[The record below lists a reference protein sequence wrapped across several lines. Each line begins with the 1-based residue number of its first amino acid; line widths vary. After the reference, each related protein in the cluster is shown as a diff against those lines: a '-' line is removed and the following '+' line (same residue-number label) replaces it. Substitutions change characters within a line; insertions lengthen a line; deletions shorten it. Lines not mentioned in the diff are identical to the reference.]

1 MSDDAGGVRAL
12 LARLREQDAKKEAP
26 RETPP
31 QEPESIRRRWVRS
44 DSKAGAAAGIW
55 APDGVQ
61 PITAHEETARDAP
74 PKRRSGQL
82 SLHEAE
88 AAVRRLAKDDRFVA
102 ELRKLKEAQ
111 DALEELLAEQRAAI
125 IGADGERLHGPEY
138 VHTADSALRVQTEH
152 ARWTWDA
159 LRRWDEE
166 LERQQH
172 KLAKAFSTLSFTQRL
187 QTPVRVPTYKT
198 MTTTAGDDGSK
209 WFRLPA
215 EVRPEHYD
223 LTIVSD
229 LERLEYSGVV
239 TATLNIQAN
248 TSSIAF
254 NAADGLRLSQVLVEA
269 DGVQSSPIAPQID
282 AKHERVTVPLGAT
295 LAAGARAKITVAF
308 SRPIDGSM
316 MGYYHSTWSHEGR
329 KGNYALTQFEPT
341 SARRAFPCW
350 DEPELKATYAVQL
363 VHRTATTA
371 LGNMPADDE
380 HAVDAAEVAKILRA
394 AELSFDAPK
403 LEGEWTLTRFGTTP
417 RVSSYLVAWADGEFE
432 HISGSYKSPLTG
444 NTVPMRVYTTPEYIH
459 QAQFALEVKERVLPE
474 YERVFDVAYPLPKLD
489 TLVASDFDAG
499 AMENWGLITGRT
511 SVFLYDEKSGLQG
524 KKVTAGVQS
533 HECAHMWFGNIATLA
548 WWDNL
553 WLNEAFATLMGEV
566 IILDRVFPEWRSA
579 SDFIVSHLGR
589 ALDLDAKRSSHPI
602 EVPLAGDNVED
613 AINQVFDAISYSKG
627 ASVLRMLA
635 QTIIGEDV
643 FLRGVSIYLKRHL
656 YGNATTRDL
665 WSALSEASGVD
676 VPAIMDNWVL
686 RQGFPVLTVTDA
698 GSGRVN
704 IRQNRFLSTGDVRP
718 EEDET
723 IWHVPLALR
732 SVVDGKRTDT
742 PLVLDTREKT
752 IEVDGLWKLNADT
765 VGVYR
770 VAYPTEHLAKLGA
783 AAKREGFSLEDRVG
797 LVSDAFTLAQAGYSR
812 TSGSLALMH
821 ALRGDDSY
829 LVNQAAAQNL
839 AALSSALWEAPA
851 DVRAAI
857 DRFRAAVF
865 GPLAR
870 ELTFDAG
877 ADDSNE
883 LRELRTTV
891 VTAAA
896 AAGDEW
902 ALSQVRERFAPL
914 AESGDDSKI
923 NPDLLRAVL
932 ANAVRYGGEREY
944 EAVLAVYHKP
954 ATPAHKNAAMLAL
967 GATRDPKLISR
978 TIEFLFGGTVKP
990 QDYMYFFSSLSSNV
1004 AGRRVLWD
1012 TVQERFDELVRTFDG
1027 NFSLAGLLRM
1037 SIASLT
1043 TDKDADAVEA
1053 FFRERNTSKY
1063 SMALAQGLDAIRS
1076 QARWLARDTDDV
1088 IEWLRA
1094 NGYL

>member
-1 MSDDAGGVRAL
+1 MHWAS
-12 LARLREQDAKKEAP
+12 RLRSVP
-26 RETPP
+26 VLTLLCC
-31 QEPESIRRRWVRS
+31 V
-44 DSKAGAAAGIW
+44 AALILY
-55 APDGVQ
+55 Q
-61 PITAHEETARDAP
+61 
-74 PKRRSGQL
+74 S
-82 SLHEAE
+82 SLVPLAFS
-88 AAVRRLAKDDRFVA
+88 RLA
-102 ELRKLKEAQ
+102 
-111 DALEELLAEQRAAI
+111 
-125 IGADGERLHGPEY
+125 
-138 VHTADSALRVQTEH
+138 S
-152 ARWTWDA
+152 
-159 LRRWDEE
+159 
-166 LERQQH
+166 
-172 KLAKAFSTLSFTQRL
+172 
-187 QTPVRVPTYKT
+187 PVRVHKYST
-198 MTTTAGDDGSK
+198 MAPSASDGSK

-223 LTIVSD
+223 LTIISD
-229 LERLEYSGVV
+229 LENLTYSGVV
-239 TATLNIQAN
+239 TATLAVQAN

-254 NAADGLRLSQVLVEA
+254 NAADGLKLSNVLVEA
-269 DGVQSSPIAPQID
+269 DGVPAEPIAPQID
-282 AKHERVTVPLGAT
+282 TAHERVTVPLGAA
-295 LAAGARAKITVAF
+295 LAAGARAKLTVAF

-329 KGNYALTQFEPT
+329 SGNYALTQFEPT

-350 DEPELKATYAVQL
+350 DEPELKATYTVQL
-363 VHRTATTA
+363 AHRAATTA
-371 LGNMPADDE
+371 LGNMPADEDRDI
-380 HAVDAAEVAKILRA
+380 DAAQLADILRA
-394 AELSFDAPK
+394 SQLGFEAPAIGGQWK
-403 LEGEWTLTRFGTTP
+403 LTRFAKMP

-432 HISGSYKSPLTG
+432 HISGTYKSPLTG
-444 NTVPMRVYTTPEYIH
+444 AEIPMRVYTTPEYIH
-459 QAQFALEVKERVLPE
+459 QAQFALEVKQRVLPE

-579 SDFIVSHLGR
+579 SEFIVSHLGR

-686 RQGFPVLTVTDA
+686 RQGFPVLTVREE
-698 GSGRVN
+698 GGRVSV
-704 IRQNRFLSTGDVRP
+704 RQNRFLSTGDVKP

-732 SVVDGKRTDT
+732 SVSEDGKRTDT

-752 IEVDGLWKLNADT
+752 IEASGLWKLNADT

-770 VAYPTEHLAKLGA
+770 VAYPPEHLAKLGA
-783 AAKREGFSLEDRVG
+783 AAKGDGFSLEDRVG

-812 TSGSLALMH
+812 TSGGLALMH
-821 ALRGDDSY
+821 ALRGDKSY
-829 LVNQAAAQNL
+829 LVNQAASQSL
-839 AALSSALWEAPA
+839 ASLASTWWEAPE
-851 DVRAAI
+851 DIRAGI
-857 DRFRAAVF
+857 DRLRAAVF

-883 LRELRTTV
+883 VRELRTTV
-891 VTAAA
+891 ITAAA
-896 AAGDEW
+896 AAGEEW
-902 ALSQVRERFAPL
+902 ALQKVRERFEPL
-914 AESGDDSKI
+914 ATSGDDSRI

-932 ANAVRYGGEREY
+932 SNAVRYGGQREY

-967 GATRDPKLISR
+967 GATRDATLIAR
-978 TIEFLFGGTVKP
+978 TIDFVFSDAVKP
-990 QDYMYFFSSLSSNV
+990 QDYMYFFAALSSNA
-1004 AGRRVLWD
+1004 AGRRVLWN

-1037 SIASLT
+1037 TIAPLS
-1043 TDKDADAVEA
+1043 TDADADAVES

-1063 SMALAQGLDAIRS
+1063 SMALAQGLDSIRS

-1088 IEWLRA
+1088 TTWLRT
-1094 NGYL
+1094 NGFL